1 MSALAPAPA
10 SLAMPNRTLLAII
23 TTTACASMAGMA
35 AFQRAPDT
43 AGAMML
49 AGLAI
54 ATVVGSHLLPA
65 LARGHVA
72 RLIAV
77 VCALVTIYG
86 YAHLLDDHLS
96 LGMATALEL
105 AGVLLWA
112 IVLPRHTEIADVQE
126 VRVKHVVPYGTTPAL
141 PAAPLLRCFT
151 AAYTQAQPR
160 DSPTTA

>member
-1 MSALAPAPA
+1 MS
-10 SLAMPNRTLLAII
+10 NRTLLAIL
-23 TTTACASMAGMA
+23 TTTACAGMAGAA
-35 AFQRAPDT
+35 AFQRAPDA

-54 ATVVGSHLLPA
+54 ATAVGSHLLPA

-86 YAHLLDDHLS
+86 YAHLFDDHLS

-126 VRVKHVVPYGTTPAL
+126 VRVRHIVPHGVAPAL
-141 PAAPLLRCFT
+141 SAIPLLRRFT
-151 AAYTQAQPR
+151 LTYTQAQPR
-160 DSPTTA
+160 DSPVTA